1 MHPPFF
7 WWLLFASAGL
17 RCALASTVPG
27 PVNSFGRRGYYADMN
42 RTQLFLLLFVVA
54 LLAMVFVAMNPQP
67 VAVELAWG
75 SLRLRLGVALVIAL
89 ALGIIAGVLLRGVW
103 VAELLA
109 QRGRL
114 RRALKQ
120 AESRALQASRS
131 TPPVDLP

>member
-1 MHPPFF
+1 M
-7 WWLLFASAGL
+7 S
-17 RCALASTVPG
+17 
-27 PVNSFGRRGYYADMN
+27 